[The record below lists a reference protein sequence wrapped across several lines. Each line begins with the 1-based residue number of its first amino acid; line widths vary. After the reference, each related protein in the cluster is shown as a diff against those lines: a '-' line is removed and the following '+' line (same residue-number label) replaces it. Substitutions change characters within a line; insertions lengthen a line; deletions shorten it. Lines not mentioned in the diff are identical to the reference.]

1 MSQLKTKL
9 DEHERN
15 INDMLVKMEDF
26 NIVEILKNAN
36 SGDGGDN
43 SIALTLISN
52 LEKKTNQKVKFID
65 ERSSKQDEELFKM
78 KTDLTN
84 LKNAHDQTVRN
95 VTNAKEHLET
105 VDKDIVDIKTKMNQ
119 LENELNDL
127 LQKSIEEMKKLIDDK
142 IDKLISSLEEKF
154 TDIYDKI
161 ASSSSGKSN
170 EDSSNQPIS
179 SDVAK
184 SIKEI
189 TKHLNELEKAVKL
202 IPVQINIEA
211 VWKEING
218 IKDSMLQKVS
228 LNEHRELKDIV
239 SELQKQMAF
248 LKDQLDTLLEDQSN
262 QDEINQIKKKLE
274 MMNNAIHNIKASDHE
289 LNNNNSSSTKQQIDT
304 TKFVEIQV
312 FNEFRSSVIKE
323 FENVNENLNQLKR
336 LIDELI
342 NAMKSKTS
350 YKDLKA
356 LEDDL
361 NAKLEDLKLYCN
373 KKFADKSDTAKNMKY
388 LDQQI
393 KHIIEVYIKKM
404 EKGDSWL
411 LAKKPLG
418 GHLCASC
425 ETYIGDLKEGP
436 QYVPWNKYPM
446 RDPNDKLY
454 RIGNGFSK
462 MLQMITVDN
471 PSERNNNFQ
480 TSNDFYCN
488 TYQEG
493 DKRDHS
499 DPKTKGGNNSLPKI
513 KQKHQKLNAS
523 NDEIM
528 DNMDD
533 MGGEVDP
540 NQPIMYYYYLHITF
554 LERRFIKRIRKLI
567 LRLISNFHLFIH
579 SLF

>member
-1 MSQLKTKL
+1 MSQLKTKV

-36 SGDGGDN
+36 SGEGGDN

-84 LKNAHDQTVRN
+84 LRNAHDQTVRN
-95 VTNAKEHLET
+95 VTNAKDQLEN

-170 EDSSNQPIS
+170 EDSSSQPIS
-179 SDVAK
+179 SVTK

-189 TKHLNELEKAVKL
+189 TKHLNELEKTVKL

-323 FENVNENLNQLKR
+323 FENVNEHLNQLKR

-499 DPKTKGGNNSLPKI
+499 VPKTKGGNDSLPKI

-567 LRLISNFHLFIH
+567 LRLITNLHLFIH